1 MERQARHG
9 QPNAPSR
16 RRPNKSKTH
25 SQQDP
30 ASPESGLQAPN
41 NLPSNFAKARAFR
54 RRSPKKTDSPKTQLD
69 DHRPAP
75 SFSNSN
81 PTDGQIT
88 IHSTTHDLRA
98 SQGNSERLDNAES
111 SKTPACLVLRIQGP
125 SIPPSEALHQR
136 QSAREEDKEASGS
149 YRTRPRFDWRPKK
162 FHSRAP
168 ASTPLSHRPHTPQK
182 RSKLSQVINA
192 NIAEMSLPSHGNTN
206 MDQVGDRPNKTDS
219 NGSDEVVMHRGANFK
234 GRSQN
239 QVRGGSARL
248 NSGSRYRARSG
259 TTQQVPRQNPNGTPN
274 RPAALENQTPQ
285 DDVGCQIKI
294 SSGVPKTA
302 NKAPSQEAL
311 DELKRLQEEIVLQA
325 HLNRYRDHEDDTA
338 NPESLAKCRDG
349 PGTDPKSDVYKSI
362 ARCRLA
368 ANPNE
373 TSSNPRSIPEDEFE
387 GDLDDRYFVDEIRAR
402 VQKFYAA
409 RLDAQRESYHNSM
422 SVYPAIVDGQI
433 FLSRYPSAE
442 HERLQISSSN
452 AHRQTGNQ
460 DDGHTPEHCSKV
472 KWEDRWE
479 MRPRACSTYE
489 GFRDWFRHWLE
500 METSDSC
507 NIDIHHQA
515 FFDGTAHMDGVES
528 LHILDLGD
536 VSTRLDMTNE
546 ATRLHYHETAE
557 GYCYNLAL
565 HMKAAEEEARTRR
578 KQARDAFI
586 EGLKVCSPKDPN
598 SPRANVYLRSV
609 EDGDV
614 PGLLMILN
622 WYSQKSNLSSSLG
635 TLDEQ
640 DVRQRIEDSRRAKL
654 PFIVAA
660 ERRRGP
666 SADDSPERILGYA
679 LATDSLGLQTTGRY
693 TVELEIFIKPDHKRR
708 GIGKCLLDKLIEVC
722 DATYVPKR
730 GFFYD
735 AGCDDKTGL
744 YPGGS
749 RILKRLAFTISYS
762 VSERSQI
769 KWLIDWLER
778 DYQFEQQG
786 VLKGARVKFERFL
799 DVSYLIRKAG
809 YDDGDAFHA

>member
-1 MERQARHG
+1 MERQAHHG
-9 QPNAPSR
+9 QPDIPSR
-16 RRPNKSKTH
+16 SRPNKSKTH
-25 SQQDP
+25 SKQDP
-30 ASPESGLQAPN
+30 ASPESGLQAIN
-41 NLPSNFAKARAFR
+41 NLPSTFAKARAFR
-54 RRSPKKTDSPKTQLD
+54 KRRPEQTDSPKTQLD
-69 DHRPAP
+69 NYRPAY

-81 PTDGQIT
+81 PTNEQST
-88 IHSTTHDLRA
+88 IHSTTHDLGA
-98 SQGNSERLDNAES
+98 SQDDSERLNNAES
-111 SKTPACLVLRIQGP
+111 SKSPACLVLKIQGP
-125 SIPPSEALHQR
+125 SIPGSEALHQR

-149 YRTRPRFDWRPKK
+149 HRTRPRFDWRPKK

-168 ASTPLSHRPHTPQK
+168 ASTHLSHLPHTPQK
-182 RSKLSQVINA
+182 RSTLSQVINA
-192 NIAEMSLPSHGNTN
+192 NPAQISLPSQGNTN
-206 MDQVGDRPNKTDS
+206 MAQVGDRPNKTDS

-234 GRSQN
+234 GRN
-239 QVRGGSARL
+239 QRQLRSGSARL
-248 NSGSRYRARSG
+248 NSGPRYRASSG
-259 TTQQVPRQNPNGTPN
+259 TTQQVPRHNPNGLPN
-274 RPAALENQTPQ
+274 RPAALKDNTPQ
-285 DDVGCQIKI
+285 DEVGCQIKI
-294 SSGVPKTA
+294 PSGVPKTT

-373 TSSNPRSIPEDEFE
+373 TSSNPRSIPEVEFE
-387 GDLDDRYFVDEIRAR
+387 GDLDDRYFVDEIRSH

-442 HERLQISSSN
+442 HERLQITPSN
-452 AHRQTGNQ
+452 AERHSGNQ

-500 METSDSC
+500 METGDSC
-507 NIDIHHQA
+507 NLDIHHQA
-515 FFDGTAHMDGVES
+515 FFDGTAHMDGIES
-528 LHILDLGD
+528 LYILDLGD
-536 VSTRLDMTNE
+536 APTRLDMINE
-546 ATRLHYHETAE
+546 ATHLHYHETAE

-565 HMKAAEEEARTRR
+565 HIKAAEEEARTRR

-598 SPRANVYLRSV
+598 SPRANVYLRCV

-622 WYSQKSNLSSSLG
+622 WYSQKSNLSSGLG

-640 DVRQRIEDSRRAKL
+640 DVHQRIEDSRRAKL

-666 SADDSPERILGYA
+666 SAHDSPERILGYA

-749 RILKRLAFTISYS
+749 RSLKRLAFTISYS

-778 DYQFEQQG
+778 DYHFEQQG

>member
-1 MERQARHG
+1 VTL
-9 QPNAPSR
+9 APSV
-16 RRPNKSKTH
+16 SIW
-25 SQQDP
+25 
-30 ASPESGLQAPN
+30 
-41 NLPSNFAKARAFR
+41 
-54 RRSPKKTDSPKTQLD
+54 PKTELQ
-69 DHRPAP
+69 
-75 SFSNSN
+75 
-81 PTDGQIT
+81 
-88 IHSTTHDLRA
+88 
-98 SQGNSERLDNAES
+98 
-111 SKTPACLVLRIQGP
+111 
-125 SIPPSEALHQR
+125 EANQ
-136 QSAREEDKEASGS
+136 QS
-149 YRTRPRFDWRPKK
+149 
-162 FHSRAP
+162 
-168 ASTPLSHRPHTPQK
+168 
-182 RSKLSQVINA
+182 
-192 NIAEMSLPSHGNTN
+192 
-206 MDQVGDRPNKTDS
+206 DQVGDRPNKADS
-219 NGSDEVVMHRGANFK
+219 NGSDEVVMNRGANFK
-234 GRSQN
+234 SRN
-239 QVRGGSARL
+239 QRQLRGGSARP
-248 NSGSRYRARSG
+248 NSDSRYRARPR
-259 TTQQVPRQNPNGTPN
+259 TTQQIPRQNADGTPN
-274 RPAALENQTPQ
+274 RPAAVENHAPQ
-285 DDVGCQIKI
+285 DDVGCQIKVP
-294 SSGVPKTA
+294 SGVQKTA

-325 HLNRYRDHEDDTA
+325 HLNRYKDHEDYTA

-368 ANPNE
+368 ANPNA
-373 TSSNPRSIPEDEFE
+373 TSSNPTSIPEDKFE
-387 GDLDDRYFVDEIRAR
+387 GDVDDRYFVDEIRSR
-402 VQKFYAA
+402 VQKFHAA
-409 RLDAQRESYHNSM
+409 KLDAQRESYHNSV

-442 HERLQISSSN
+442 HERLQKTPSN
-452 AHRQTGNQ
+452 AERQTGNQ
-460 DDGHTPEHCSKV
+460 DDSHKPEHCSKV

-500 METSDSC
+500 MQTGDSS

-515 FFDGTAHMDGVES
+515 FFDGTAHMDGIKS
-528 LHILDLGD
+528 LYILDLGD
-536 VSTRLDMTNE
+536 VLTRLDMTSE

-557 GYCYNLAL
+557 GYCHNLAL

-598 SPRANVYLRSV
+598 SPRANVYLRGV
-609 EDGDV
+609 EDRDI

-622 WYSQKSNLSSSLG
+622 WYGQKSNLSSSLG

-666 SADDSPERILGYA
+666 SADDTPEKILGYA
-679 LATDSLGLQTTGRY
+679 LARDSLGLQTTGRY
-693 TVELEIFIKPDHKRR
+693 TAELEIYIKPDHKRR

-735 AGCDDKTGL
+735 AGCDDKTGI

-749 RILKRLAFTISYS
+749 RTLKRLVFTISYS
-762 VSERSQI
+762 VPERSQI

-778 DYQFEQQG
+778 DYHFEQQG
-786 VLKGARVKFERFL
+786 VLKGARVKFERL
-799 DVSYLIRKAG
+799 
-809 YDDGDAFHA
+809 

>member
-1 MERQARHG
+1 MDRQAHHG

-16 RRPNKSKTH
+16 RRANKSKNH

-30 ASPESGLQAPN
+30 ASPESGLKATD
-41 NLPSNFAKARAFR
+41 NLPSTFAKARAFR
-54 RRSPKKTDSPKTQLD
+54 KRRPKLTESSKTQPD
-69 DHRPAP
+69 NHRPAP
-75 SFSNSN
+75 SDSNPN

-88 IHSTTHDLRA
+88 IHSTTRNLGA
-98 SQGNSERLDNAES
+98 SQNESERLNNAES
-111 SKTPACLVLRIQGP
+111 SKSPACLILRIQGP
-125 SIPPSEALHQR
+125 SIPSSEALHQR
-136 QSAREEDKEASGS
+136 QSGREKDKEASGS
-149 YRTRPRFDWRPKK
+149 YRTRAPFDWRPKK

-168 ASTPLSHRPHTPQK
+168 ASTHLSHQPHTPQK

-192 NIAEMSLPSHGNTN
+192 DTAQISLHSQGNTN
-206 MDQVGDRPNKTDS
+206 M
-219 NGSDEVVMHRGANFK
+219 GANFK
-234 GRSQN
+234 GRN
-239 QVRGGSARL
+239 QRQLRGGSAHL
-248 NSGSRYRARSG
+248 NSDSRYRARPR
-259 TTQQVPRQNPNGTPN
+259 TIQQIPRQNANGTPN
-274 RPAALENQTPQ
+274 RPAAVENHTPP
-285 DDVGCQIKI
+285 DDVGCQIKGPP
-294 SSGVPKTA
+294 GVQKAA

-325 HLNRYRDHEDDTA
+325 HLNRYKDHEDDTA

-349 PGTDPKSDVYKSI
+349 PGTDSKSDVYKII

-368 ANPNE
+368 ANPNA
-373 TSSNPRSIPEDEFE
+373 TSSNPSSIPEDKFE
-387 GDLDDRYFVDEIRAR
+387 GDVNDRYFVDEIRSR

-409 RLDAQRESYHNSM
+409 KLDAQRESYHNSV

-433 FLSRYPSAE
+433 FLSRYPSVE
-442 HERLQISSSN
+442 HERLQKTPSN
-452 AHRQTGNQ
+452 AERQTGNQ
-460 DDGHTPEHCSKV
+460 DDSHKPEHCSKV

-500 METSDSC
+500 METGDSS

-515 FFDGTAHMDGVES
+515 FFDGTAHMDGIKS
-528 LHILDLGD
+528 LYVLDLGD
-536 VSTRLDMTNE
+536 VPTRLDMTSE
-546 ATRLHYHETAE
+546 ATRLHHHETAE
-557 GYCYNLAL
+557 GYCHNLAL

-598 SPRANVYLRSV
+598 SPRANVYLRGV
-609 EDGDV
+609 EDSDI

-622 WYSQKSNLSSSLG
+622 WYGQKSNLSSSLG

-666 SADDSPERILGYA
+666 SVHDTPEKILGYA
-679 LATDSLGLQTTGRY
+679 LARDSLGLQTTGRY
-693 TVELEIFIKPDHKRR
+693 TAELEIFIKPDHKRR

-749 RILKRLAFTISYS
+749 RTLKRLVFTISYS
-762 VSERSQI
+762 VPERSQI

-778 DYQFEQQG
+778 DYHFEQQG

-799 DVSYLIRKAG
+799 DVSYLTRNAG